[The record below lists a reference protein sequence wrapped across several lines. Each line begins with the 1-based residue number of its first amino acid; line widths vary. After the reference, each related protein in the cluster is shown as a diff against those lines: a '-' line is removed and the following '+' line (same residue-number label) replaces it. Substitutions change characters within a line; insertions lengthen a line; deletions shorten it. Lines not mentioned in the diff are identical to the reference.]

1 MEPTHI
7 FINGCSFL
15 TYRSKDGIM
24 THAGK
29 ELEKL
34 MTKYGSDKG
43 GKNNYHNYSN
53 YYSEI
58 FFHKKKDIKNL
69 LRSQT

>member
-34 MTKYGSDKG
+34 MRVEIIEDLNKKIILYLKFHEDK
-43 GKNNYHNYSN
+43 
-53 YYSEI
+53 
-58 FFHKKKDIKNL
+58 
-69 LRSQT
+69 